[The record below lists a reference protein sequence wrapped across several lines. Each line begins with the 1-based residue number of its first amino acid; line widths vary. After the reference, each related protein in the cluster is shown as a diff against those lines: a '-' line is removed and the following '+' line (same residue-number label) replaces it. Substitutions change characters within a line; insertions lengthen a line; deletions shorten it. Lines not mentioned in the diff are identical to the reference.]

1 VMTDDGRDRF
11 DASLGS
17 RQRAAP
23 GPDSHLRERLL
34 RPSQPDPGASLAVYP
49 GLPETAVE
57 LIKKTIGGDGL
68 PKMN

>member
-1 VMTDDGRDRF
+1 MSMPVSDRDSAPRWPRQ
-11 DASLGS
+11 SLG
-17 RQRAAP
+17 
-23 GPDSHLRERLL
+23 ERLL

-57 LIKKTIGGDGL
+57 LIMKTIGGDGP